1 MRDFRI
7 AYGGLCIRFTS
18 AFSIAVP
25 EELKPFLTSEG
36 AVTDRYEICLP
47 SEPAV
52 PRGELLCRRADLTAY
67 RNAEGTVQ
75 IYHPHG
81 GSACH
86 IRTDGCHSLY
96 VTEKLAETMADGSR
110 LAGILNMEEILLR
123 HDGILLHSSVVCHEG
138 RAVLFSGPCGIGKS
152 TQAELWHRVFGDK
165 IINGDRTVIRRTEAG
180 FYAGGSPW
188 SGSSKIYCKDFIPLE
203 GIVLLRQG
211 KENAMTPAD
220 SRTAFREIYS
230 QCLVHSWDRAY
241 VDRVCALIA
250 DLMGKVRVY
259 TLTCVPEPSAAAL
272 AEGILFPK

>member
-1 MRDFRI
+1 MGEFCI
-7 AYGGLCIRFTS
+7 SYGGLCIQFSS
-18 AFSIAVP
+18 AFPMAVP
-25 EELKPFLTSEG
+25 EEMKAFLTRDDV
-36 AVTDRYEICLP
+36 VTDRYEIGL
-47 SEPAV
+47 SVDVEESL
-52 PRGELLCRRADLTAY
+52 GEVLCRRPDMTVY
-67 RNAEGTVQ
+67 RDAEGITQVYNGYGNP
-75 IYHPHG
+75 I
-81 GSACH
+81 CR
-86 IRTDGCHSLY
+86 IRKNGFHSLR
-96 VTEKLAETMADGSR
+96 VSRSLAEIMADGSR

-138 RAVLFSGPCGIGKS
+138 RAVLFSGPSGIGKS

-230 QCLVHSWDRAY
+230 QCLIHSWDRAY

-259 TLTCVPEPSAAAL
+259 TLTCVPEPSAAVL